1 METVKGYMNHERGTL
16 EAVTKARAAI
26 MSAKTPQESMDA
38 DNMLT
43 GALKTLFAVAESY
56 PDLKANQN
64 FLQLQDELTHTEDKI
79 AYSRQHFNDSV
90 LNVQQHYRDLPRK
103 YLCQHDGEEST
114 RNAAN
119 PGSIKRSTQSII
131 LRSLSL
137 FDTMEQQPRLIEDH
151 IRKNKRDT
159 VVICMF
165 MVILLFSVIFAIG
178 LLLGAPPILTMMH
191 WVTDCVVL
199 YFYYL
204 FVFRAKRDFSSRST
218 TSKPTESRRKN
229 PYLQSR
235 GDVACR
241 RITNTKSLCAGY
253 SPDINA
259 FATGHKPSDS
269 IICATT
275 GALQQLNTDELEGV
289 IGHEMSHIRNRD
301 ILVMTVTVGVVG
313 AIALLAEIALRMLFW
328 GGAGRGG
335 GKKGEG
341 NIIIV
346 VIAIIFIILAPIFS
360 RLTYLAISRKREYLA
375 DADGAY
381 LTRNPEGLA
390 KALEKIK
397 ADFPD
402 DPKGSKT
409 VAPLYI
415 ANPFKR
421 ALRESIWSTHP
432 PIDERIRRLRSM

>member
-1 METVKGYMNHERGTL
+1 
-16 EAVTKARAAI
+16 
-26 MSAKTPQESMDA
+26 
-38 DNMLT
+38 
-43 GALKTLFAVAESY
+43 
-56 PDLKANQN
+56 
-64 FLQLQDELTHTEDKI
+64 
-79 AYSRQHFNDSV
+79 
-90 LNVQQHYRDLPRK
+90 
-103 YLCQHDGEEST
+103 
-114 RNAAN
+114 
-119 PGSIKRSTQSII
+119 
-131 LRSLSL
+131 
-137 FDTMEQQPRLIEDH
+137 MEQQPRLIEDH

-165 MVILLFSVIFAIG
+165 MVILLFSIIFAIG
-178 LLLGAPPILTMMH
+178 LVLGAPPILTMMIG
-191 WVTDCVVL
+191 L
-199 YFYYL
+199 PIALFYIFITYS
-204 FVFRAKRDFSSRST
+204 FSVQSVISAAGARPANPQNREE
-218 TSKPTESRRKN
+218 KILIYKVEEMALAAGLPTPKVYVQESR
-229 PYLQSR
+229 
-235 GDVACR
+235 
-241 RITNTKSLCAGY
+241 
-253 SPDINA
+253 DINA
-259 FATGHKPSDS
+259 FATGHKPDDS

-275 GALQQLNTDELEGV
+275 GALQQLNTAELEGV

-313 AIALLAEIALRMLFW
+313 TIALLAEIAIRMLFW
-328 GGAGRGG
+328 GGASRGGG
-335 GKKGEG
+335 GKKGG
-341 NIIIV
+341 GGGILIIV
-346 VIAIIFIILAPIFS
+346 AVIFIVLAPIFS

-421 ALRESIWSTHP
+421 ALRDSIWSTHP